1 MIDRYGRDGK
11 TMLRRRGA
19 GRVTMAAARED
30 TTRKG
35 QIRWQE
41 KARLDTR
48 PTLQTGNAE
57 ATVASFRAACAVC
70 GMLHMCN
77 SIF

>member
-1 MIDRYGRDGK
+1 MIDRYGKGGE

-35 QIRWQE
+35 RSGGKRRHDSTHGQHYKRA
-41 KARLDTR
+41 KRRR
-48 PTLQTGNAE
+48 P
-57 ATVASFRAACAVC
+57 
-70 GMLHMCN
+70 
-77 SIF
+77 